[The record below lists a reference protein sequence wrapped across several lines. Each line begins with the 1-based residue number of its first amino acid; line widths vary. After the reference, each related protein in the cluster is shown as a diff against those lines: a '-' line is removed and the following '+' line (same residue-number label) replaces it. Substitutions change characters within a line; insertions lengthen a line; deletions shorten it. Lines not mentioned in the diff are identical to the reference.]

1 MNRDYNL
8 EANDDAAQFDL
19 GNDLS
24 MFWVARRQAEEIWE
38 DKARLY
44 EVFRTYGIRNEQH
57 FYQVQA
63 TVDRFIAGVRL
74 ENSMQ
79 DANAF
84 HSVIRE
90 YDIRD
95 KTQGDRLIATAQ
107 RFAPHPAQR
116 QRFGHDLGNI
126 AQMQANA
133 LQQYEMQKMQSRAK
147 NELKGEL
154 SPVEGVSLSDWAL
167 AQARLASGGDLGQ
180 ILGQLGVDAGRWE
193 RVSAEWMARM
203 SRDQT
208 ATIATEYGKAFSNA
222 GQGQFGAA
230 AQQGVAGMT
239 SPGSTASQ
247 APPITL
253 EQWVEIQEAQSA
265 ASRRGQD
272 VSQVLAHYGMNP
284 LAWSNAS
291 MWWSTHFSQNAMN
304 NGGELHRRF
313 SELSA
318 YFQQRFAG

>member
-1 MNRDYNL
+1 
-8 EANDDAAQFDL
+8 
-19 GNDLS
+19 
-24 MFWVARRQAEEIWE
+24 MFWVARRQVEEAWE
-38 DKARLY
+38 DKGRLY

-74 ENSMQ
+74 ENAMQ
-79 DANAF
+79 RDVNAF
-84 HSVIRE
+84 HQIIRE

-95 KTQGDRLIATAQ
+95 QRQGDRLIATAQ
-107 RFAPHPAQR
+107 RYAPHQGQR
-116 QRFGHDLGNI
+116 QQFGYDLGNI
-126 AQMQANA
+126 SQMQANA
-133 LQQYEMQKMQSRAK
+133 LSQYEMQKMQNRAK

-154 SPVEGVSLSDWAL
+154 SPVEGVSLQDWAL
-167 AQARLASGGDLGQ
+167 AQAKLASGGDLGQ
-180 ILGQLGVDAGRWE
+180 VMAQLGVDGGRWE

-222 GQGQFGAA
+222 GQGQFGAS

-239 SPGSTASQ
+239 NVGATQSQ
-247 APPITL
+247 KPPITL

-272 VSQVLAHYGMNP
+272 VGAVLAHYGMNP

-318 YFQQRFAG
+318 YFSQRFAG